1 MMNNSNFLS
10 TGVLAAILISLASS
24 SPARAQTRELGG
36 GGLLLDG
43 VAALVDEGIVL
54 KSELRQQ
61 VALVSQRISEG
72 EGALPPVSVL
82 EQQILEQL
90 VVRQIQLQ
98 RAERFG
104 IVVSDDMLNSA
115 LSSMADEQGVSFEE
129 LPTRLAAEG
138 IDYGLYRTDVREQI
152 ILQQLRQRDV
162 IGRINVTPKELNNCL
177 TRTES
182 SASDDLDYNTS
193 YILLGVSEAA
203 SPRELDEARGKLDD
217 IYRRL
222 DGDESFAELAVRLS
236 DGQNALEGGAL
247 GWRKGAGLPTLFAD
261 VAVNL
266 QPGQVSQPIQT
277 GSGFYI
283 VRLNETRGA
292 EKVLQDQIR
301 VRHILITP
309 NEILDNAAAEV
320 KITGIREQI
329 VGGEEFSAIAK
340 AVSED
345 PVSAAD
351 GGELGWSPAGT
362 FAPEFEEVITAL
374 GLDDVSEPFRTRFGW
389 HIAEVMERRTHDTTD
404 EVKEQQCFESIRASK
419 LEEETELWLR
429 RLRDEAYVEYRL

>member
-1 MMNNSNFLS
+1 MNKSNFLS
-10 TGVLAAILISLASS
+10 LAVMASLAASHSVW
-24 SPARAQTRELGG
+24 AQTRELGG
-36 GGLLLDG
+36 RGRLLDG
-43 VAALVDEGIVL
+43 VAAVVDEGIVL

-61 VALVSQRISEG
+61 IKLVSDRIRES
-72 EGALPPVSVL
+72 EGALPPLSVL

-90 VVRQIQLQ
+90 VLRQIQLQ

-104 IVVSDDMLNSA
+104 IVVSDDMLNTAMSNIA
-115 LSSMADEQGVSFEE
+115 REQGISFEE
-129 LPTRLAAEG
+129 LPSRLAAEG
-138 IDYGLYRTDVREQI
+138 IDYGLYRTDIREQI
-152 ILQQLRQRDV
+152 TLQQLRQRDV
-162 IGRINVTPKELNNCL
+162 IGRISVTPKEMDTCL

-182 SASDDLDYNTS
+182 SAADNLDYNTS

-203 SPRELDEARGKLDD
+203 STQELDEARERLDD
-217 IYRRL
+217 IYKRL
-222 DGDESFAELAVRLS
+222 EAGESFAELAVRFS

-247 GWRKGAGLPTLFAD
+247 GWRKGAELPTLFAD
-261 VAVNL
+261 VAVAL
-266 QPGQVSQPIQT
+266 DPGGVSEPIQT

-320 KITGIREQI
+320 KIAGIRGQI
-329 VGGEEFSAIAK
+329 EAGEEFSAVAK

-351 GGELGWSPAGT
+351 GGDLGWSPAGT
-362 FAPEFEEVITAL
+362 FAPEFEEVVAQLPLNT
-374 GLDDVSEPFRTRFGW
+374 VSEPFRTRFGW
-389 HIAEVMERRTHDTTD
+389 HIAEVMERRVHDTTA
-404 EVKEQQCFESIRASK
+404 EVKEQQCFEAIRASK

>member
-1 MMNNSNFLS
+1 MNNSNFLS
-10 TGVLAAILISLASS
+10 TGTLLGVLISLVG
-24 SPARAQTRELGG
+24 SPSAQAQTRELGG
-36 GGLLLDG
+36 GGRLLDG
-43 VAALVDEGIVL
+43 VAAVVDEGIVL

-61 VALVSQRISEG
+61 VALVSARISEG
-72 EGALPPVSVL
+72 EGALPPVSIL

-90 VVRQIQLQ
+90 VLRQIQLQ

-104 IVVSDDMLNSA
+104 IVISDDMLNSA
-115 LSSMADEQGVSFEE
+115 LSRMAAEQGVSFDE
-129 LPTRLAAEG
+129 LPARLAAEG
-138 IDYGLYRTDVREQI
+138 IDYGLYRTDIREQI
-152 ILQQLRQRDV
+152 TLQQLRQRDV
-162 IGRINVTPKELNNCL
+162 IGRISVTPKELDSCL

-182 SASDDLDYNTS
+182 SASSNLDYNTS

-203 SPRELDEARGKLDD
+203 SPQELDEAREKLDD

-222 DGDESFAELAVRLS
+222 DAGETFAELAVRLS

-261 VAVNL
+261 VAIKL

-301 VRHILITP
+301 VRHVLITP
-309 NEILDNAAAEV
+309 NEILDDAAAEV
-320 KITGIREQI
+320 KIIGIREQI
-329 VGGEEFSAIAK
+329 LSGEEFSAIAK

-351 GGELGWSPAGT
+351 GGNLGWSPMGT
-362 FAPEFEEVITAL
+362 FAPEFEEVITSLAL
-374 GLDDVSEPFRTRFGW
+374 NEVSKPFRTRFGW
-389 HIAEVMERRTHDTTD
+389 HIAEVMERRIHDTTD

>member
-1 MMNNSNFLS
+1 MNKHNFFSL
-10 TGVLAAILISLASS
+10 GVLLASLGGLIAAQTAS
-24 SPARAQTRELGG
+24 AQTRELGG
-36 GGLLLDG
+36 TGRLLDG
-43 VAALVDEGIVL
+43 VAAIVDEGIVL

-61 VALVSQRISEG
+61 VKLISDRIQESEG
-72 EGALPPVSVL
+72 SLPPLSIL

-104 IVVSDDMLNSA
+104 IVISDDMLNTA
-115 LSSMADEQGVSFEE
+115 LSRMAGDQGIKFEE
-129 LPTRLAAEG
+129 LPERLAAEG
-138 IDYGLYRTDVREQI
+138 IDYGLYRTDIREQLT
-152 ILQQLRQRDV
+152 LQQLRQRDV
-162 IGRINVTPKELNNCL
+162 IGRINVTPKELDSCL
-177 TRTES
+177 TRTAS
-182 SASDDLDYNTS
+182 SLSDNLDYNTS

-203 SPRELDEARGKLDD
+203 SPRELDKAREELDD
-217 IYRRL
+217 VYRRL
-222 DGDESFAELAVRLS
+222 DAGESFAELAVRMS

-247 GWRKGAGLPTLFAD
+247 GWRKGAELPTLFAD
-261 VAVNL
+261 VAVDL
-266 QPGQVSQPIQT
+266 EPGQVSQPIQT

-301 VRHILITP
+301 VRHILVTP

-320 KITGIREQI
+320 KITGIRAQI
-329 VGGEEFSAIAK
+329 MDGEEFSAIAK

-351 GGELGWSPAGT
+351 GGELGWSPEGT
-362 FAPEFEEVITAL
+362 FAPEFEAVIKAL
-374 GLDDVSEPFRTRFGW
+374 DINEVSEPFRTRFGW
-389 HIAEVMERRTHDTTD
+389 HIAEVMERRVHDTTD